1 MSIEDRIRAATR
13 ARTDLVRDIRPL
25 ELPDE
30 VPARARRIHRV
41 RRWNGWLAPLA
52 AAAVTVAV
60 LATVAVVRHLDVF
73 PSARPSAT
81 VTAPATVPQYYA
93 VVDRP
98 STGYPGT
105 GDVIVGD
112 DRTGRVIATVS
123 PPHGIQ
129 FDLLR
134 GGSDDRTFVVLASSQ
149 ATSGTAPDMWYLLRI
164 APGTARPYQLT
175 KLSIK
180 LPADSVS
187 DIAYALSPDDREL
200 AVESQGNV
208 SGRGVI
214 TLGVYSVSSGA
225 RLRAWT
231 TSTNIASG
239 PADVTLSW
247 LPGGRQLVFSAW
259 SQTTNPAGALQLRT
273 VDVTGS
279 GTDLMAVS
287 RALLTVT
294 LSGPSTCATLSLTPD
309 GGTVV
314 CGTQYDF
321 LSGTGGSAAGCAK
334 GGLEFTA
341 YSVRTGKPVRV
352 LYQYRGACSNGL
364 SSVLWT
370 DASAR
375 EIIGATVINPV
386 SGGKPSGQVGVIADG
401 RISPFEIPPS
411 VSDYSGL
418 AF

>member
-1 MSIEDRIRAATR
+1 MRRVKTGTRPGSGGNLSAPRAS
-13 ARTDLVRDIRPL
+13 
-25 ELPDE
+25 
-30 VPARARRIHRV
+30 
-41 RRWNGWLAPLA
+41 
-52 AAAVTVAV
+52 
-60 LATVAVVRHLDVF
+60 F
-73 PSARPSAT
+73 
-81 VTAPATVPQYYA
+81 
-93 VVDRP
+93 
-98 STGYPGT
+98 
-105 GDVIVGD
+105 
-112 DRTGRVIATVS
+112 
-123 PPHGIQ
+123 
-129 FDLLR
+129 
-134 GGSDDRTFVVLASSQ
+134 
-149 ATSGTAPDMWYLLRI
+149 RI

-180 LPADSVS
+180 LPADSGI
-187 DIAYALSPDDREL
+187 DIAYALSPDNREL
-200 AVESQGNV
+200 AVESQSKSPSNV
-208 SGRGVI
+208 SGGVT

-231 TSTNIASG
+231 TSANISSG

-259 SQTTNPAGALQLRT
+259 FQTTNPAGALQLRT

-279 GTDLMAVS
+279 GTNLMAAS

-294 LSGPSTCATLSLTPD
+294 LSGPSTCAVLSLTPD

-321 LSGTGGSAAGCAK
+321 LSGDGGSDAGCAK

-341 YSVRTGKPVRV
+341 YSVRTGRPVGV

-375 EIIGATVINPV
+375 EIIGTTVINPT
-386 SGGKPSGQVGVIADG
+386 SGGKPSGQVGVIANG
-401 RISPFEIPPS
+401 HISLFEIPRS
-411 VSDYSGL
+411 VSLADYSGI